1 MRPACGLRV
10 ADHAFDE
17 RGPLAHNTQCH
28 ADRLVERSFLLLGQ
42 RLGRVA
48 VPHLTTKPQWR
59 FLDLRKHSS
68 TRWAGDRH
76 RSGDFGNRRASTW
89 TPESNVDFVFKCS
102 RCLNLRPRG
111 LLCQHREKWSEFVR
125 WRSVIDVARL
135 QRTKWHVWRLCIR
148 WVLND
153 CDTPA
158 LPDSGQTRGPVV

>member
-59 FLDLRKHSS
+59 FLDRRKHSS

-76 RSGDFGNRRASTW
+76 REWRFRQSSGFDMDAREQCRLRVQVLSMPEPPAQGAAVPTSREVERVRPLALCNRCRSPPAHQMA
-89 TPESNVDFVFKCS
+89 
-102 RCLNLRPRG
+102 CLAPLHQMG
-111 LLCQHREKWSEFVR
+111 SE
-125 WRSVIDVARL
+125 RL
-135 QRTKWHVWRLCIR
+135 
-148 WVLND
+148 
-153 CDTPA
+153 
-158 LPDSGQTRGPVV
+158 